1 MVGDFRDSLRST
13 VDIAR
18 KDLRL
23 AADLCVAGGLGDMV
37 EALEKAMPEVFGVT
51 DEIREAP

>member
-1 MVGDFRDSLRST
+1 MVGDFRDSFRST

-23 AADLCVAGGLGDMV
+23 AADLCVVGGLGDMV
-37 EALEKAMPEVFGVT
+37 EALEKAMPEVFGVA
-51 DEIREAP
+51 DEIREAL